1 VAEQRRGMGRGL
13 AAILAVSDRE
23 AEAEEL
29 RQLPV
34 DLIVPNPDQPRR
46 RFDEDALVALS
57 DSIRERGILQPVLVR
72 PLAAGNYELIA
83 GERRWRAAGV
93 AGLETMPAIV
103 RADTTAT
110 TLELALIENM
120 AREDLNPIEEARACE
135 ALTEELGLSR
145 EEVGRRVGRGRV
157 AVSNLLRLL
166 DLPDEALE
174 LIEHGKL
181 SEGHGRAL
189 LTASGNDERRRLARA
204 AVECRWSVRELE
216 ARARGERPA
225 TRSTRGRTRTL
236 HPDQEDAIVQINDS
250 LGSALGRDV
259 EVTATAEGYR
269 AHLSFDSLDEALDL
283 ARRLH
288 ARRPAAD
295 GEPPIEFRPP
305 GD

>member
-23 AEAEEL
+23 DEGEEL
-29 RQLPV
+29 RNLPV

-46 RFDEDALVALS
+46 RFDEDGLVSLS
-57 DSIRERGILQPVLVR
+57 ESIRERGVLQPVLVR
-72 PLAAGNYELIA
+72 PLASGSYELIA
-83 GERRWRAAGV
+83 GERRWRAATL
-93 AGLETMPAIV
+93 AGMQTMPAIV
-103 RADTTAT
+103 RPHTDAA

-145 EEVGRRVGRGRV
+145 EDVGRRVGRGRV

-166 DLPDEALE
+166 ELPDEAVE
-174 LIEHGKL
+174 LIEQGRL

-189 LTASGNDERRRLARA
+189 LTAAGNDERRRLARN
-204 AVECRWSVRELE
+204 AVEGRWSVRELE

-225 TRSTRGRTRTL
+225 QRSTRRRRRAL
-236 HPDQEDAIVQINDS
+236 HPDQEDAMVRINDS
-250 LGSALGRDV
+250 LEAAFGRDV

-269 AHLSFDSLDEALDL
+269 AHLTFDSLEDALEL
-283 ARRLH
+283 ADRLSDD
-288 ARRPAAD
+288 ARA
-295 GEPPIEFRPP
+295 GSS
-305 GD
+305 